1 VIHAAGRDQLI
12 SPGALRAGSYD
23 PRTGKEIWSVSYGQ
37 GFSNVPRPVFGA
49 GLVFICT
56 GFFEPAGLAVR
67 PDGAG
72 DVTKT
77 HVAWTLQRGA
87 PLTPSPLVSGQ
98 ELYVVSDNGI
108 ATAWT
113 RRPAGCIGASGS
125 VEIFR
130 PLWSMPTIAS
140 TF

>member
-72 DVTKT
+72 DVTDCGSRKLDLRALGYSTARFSDPT
-77 HVAWTLQRGA
+77 HPARGVAEG
-87 PLTPSPLVSGQ
+87 SG
-98 ELYVVSDNGI
+98 D
-108 ATAWT
+108 
-113 RRPAGCIGASGS
+113 
-125 VEIFR
+125 
-130 PLWSMPTIAS
+130 
-140 TF
+140 